1 MSVRRGV
8 RVCASTFK
16 RLHKRR
22 LRIAGIRIS
31 VLSTLLIYVAP
42 VFNDRASNEGDT
54 QRAWSTPCTEEG
66 GLRTSLHPSLE
77 SALNQWYKE
86 VVGDDDYGDNGDE
99 DDNKD
104 ANNEDV
110 DDDNDVYD
118 DDYDCDNND
127 SYGDDDDDDD
137 E

>member
-1 MSVRRGV
+1 MTGHQTRATHNGCGRRHAQ
-8 RVCASTFK
+8 RK
-16 RLHKRR
+16 
-22 LRIAGIRIS
+22 
-31 VLSTLLIYVAP
+31 
-42 VFNDRASNEGDT
+42 GDFE
-54 QRAWSTPCTEEG
+54 P
-66 GLRTSLHPSLE
+66 LHPSLE